1 VSAAGD
7 PGTVGGP
14 RAAEAR
20 RRGEL
25 GDFLRTRRHHLV
37 RSELGLPPIA
47 RRRTTGLRREEIATF
62 SGVSVTWYT
71 WLEQGR
77 DIRPSRQVLDAL
89 ARTLR
94 LTPAEHTYLLSLAG
108 HAVPVPAP
116 GRPADPAPCSLEH
129 LLDALEG
136 SPAFAIGVDWSV
148 TTWNR
153 AYTVL
158 YPAVRTLDPADRNLL
173 WSVFTDP
180 AVRDLLPD
188 WASTSRRLLAE
199 FRAEAGPRLH
209 EPACALVVDRLLRA
223 SAEFREGWESHDIEG
238 FTSRERVFRTPA
250 GTLYFEHHR
259 LAPSDHPDLHLVI
272 YTAVPGTGTAELMQH
287 LLEAEGDPPEERGA
301 EPGDEERNGPSGST

>member
-1 VSAAGD
+1 MTTGCPTPARRPPASAG
-7 PGTVGGP
+7 
-14 RAAEAR
+14 AR

-37 RSELGLPPIA
+37 RSELGLPPVA
-47 RRRTTGLRREEIATF
+47 RRRATGLRREEIATL

-77 DIRPSRQVLDAL
+77 DIHPSRQVLDAL
-89 ARTLR
+89 ARTMR

-108 HAVPVPAP
+108 HALPAPGP
-116 GRPADPAPCSLEH
+116 GRPADPAPGSMEH

-136 SPAFAIGVDWSV
+136 SPAFTIGVDWSV
-148 TTWNR
+148 TAWNR
-153 AYTVL
+153 AYTAL
-158 YPAVRTLDPADRNLL
+158 YPAVRTLDPGDRNLL

-188 WASTSRRLLAE
+188 WATTSRRFLAE

-209 EPACALVVDRLLRA
+209 EPACARVVDRLLRA

-250 GTLYFEHHR
+250 GILHFEHHR
-259 LAPSDHPDLHLVI
+259 LAPSDHPELHLVI
-272 YTAVPGTGTAELMQH
+272 YTAVPGTGTAELMRQ
-287 LLEAEGDPPEERGA
+287 LLDVEGDARAEGGS
-301 EPGDEERNGPSGST
+301 EPGDGERNSPPGST